1 MNKQEYLSTLEKA
14 LIKAGVSDY
23 SEIIEEYTEHF
34 DMKSA
39 DGYTEAEIVAR
50 LASPEEI
57 AGQFGEITT
66 THSTTPIWTKALKTV
81 GLVFAHIFL
90 WPIFITLYVWVISI
104 GAVALSSLVAGG
116 LMVAGVGMWD
126 VAWVHFVYMPYISS
140 LLLGISIVSLAVLF
154 GIGTEYCRL
163 YTAQIIKVFLRWSKA
178 VLGNPGKSPPM
189 QKHPPIKPKKRRI
202 MRNITLLALMVF
214 ILSLVAGY
222 ISMVV
227 ISGSFEPW
235 HIWRWFR

>member
-1 MNKQEYLSTLEKA
+1 MNRQEYLSTLEKE
-14 LIKAGVSDY
+14 LIKAGVHDY

-39 DGYTEAEIVAR
+39 DGYAEEEIVAR

-57 AGQFGEITT
+57 AGQFGEIKVA
-66 THSTTPIWTKALKTV
+66 HRSTPTWKKALNIV

-90 WPIFITLYVWVISI
+90 WPIFITFYAWVIAI
-104 GAVALSSLVAGG
+104 GAVALSNLVAGG
-116 LMVAGVGMWD
+116 LLVAGAGYWD
-126 VAWVHFVYMPYISS
+126 VAWVNMLYMPYLSS
-140 LLLGISIVSLAVLF
+140 LLFGISLLSLAVLSGF
-154 GIGTEYCRL
+154 GTEYFRL
-163 YTAQIIKVFLRWSKA
+163 YTTQIIKVFLRWSKA